1 MIETFITNLVQC
13 SVTFKAPVEN
23 IYSPNTL
30 ASENTV
36 NNLKLYL
43 NEMLSKNP
51 KYLIVGEAP
60 GYNGCRWSGIPFTS
74 EAILIN
80 NPFFNKNYKVRDI
93 TKPQKESS
101 ATIVWKCLDELKIY
115 PLMWNAFPF
124 HPYCNNKTNSNR
136 TPNSQELE
144 FGSEI
149 LKDLISI
156 FRIDNENIF
165 AIGKKAE
172 RILSSYDS
180 FDSVKYIRHPSN
192 GGKNDF
198 IEGMHKWINS

>member
-1 MIETFITNLVQC
+1 MIDSFIKSLTDC
-13 SVTFKAPVEN
+13 SFQFNAPVEN
-23 IYSPNTL
+23 IYSPNTI

-36 NNLKLYL
+36 NNLRLYL
-43 NEMLSKNP
+43 NEMISRKP

-74 EAILIN
+74 EAVLVN
-80 NPFFNKNYKVRDI
+80 NSFFNKNYKIRDI
-93 TKPQKESS
+93 NKPQKESS
-101 ATIVWKCLDELKIY
+101 ATIVWNCLDEMNVY

-124 HPYCNNKTNSNR
+124 HPYTDKTNSNR
-136 TPNSQELE
+136 APNTQELKFGAE
-144 FGSEI
+144 ILHELINIFGSD
-149 LKDLISI
+149 K
-156 FRIDNENIF
+156 ENIF

-172 RILSSYDS
+172 GSLSS
-180 FDSVKYIRHPSN
+180 FDSFNNVKYIRHPSN